1 MYKKSYEEDMSELEQ
16 EFEFEMDDLET
27 DDNFETGDDYEIE
40 DLEVEGNEDYESD
53 DYEFEGEYED
63 DSDGEY
69 EMFEAGDADFA
80 ERFLELSQREF
91 ESETEID
98 EAVNEILDDMERE
111 YFSFG
116 GLVKGVK
123 SLGSVVKKGIDLAK
137 KVGIKLPQIDA
148 LKSMLGPA
156 VKMLKGKLGTLITP
170 AMKAALASTPAG
182 MAALPALQALGFE
195 SSEDMG
201 ENREAWDNYVNVAR
215 ESFEYLVNN
224 ATADVNHPLV
234 ANRLAA
240 NAFQAGMKKYGHRR
254 RHSPKLT
261 VGGKSAKNVRHINI
275 APGEVL
281 VIRRKA

>member
-1 MYKKSYEEDMSELEQ
+1 MYKNSYEDDMSELEQ
-16 EFEFEMDDLET
+16 EFELEMDDLET
-27 DDNFETGDDYEIE
+27 DDNYETGDDDEID
-40 DLEVEGNEDYESD
+40 DLEFEGNEDYESD
-53 DYEFEGEYED
+53 DYESEGESED
-63 DSDGEY
+63 MSDDEY
-69 EMFEAGDADFA
+69 EAFEAGDTDFA
-80 ERFLELSQREF
+80 ERFFELSQREF

-111 YFSFG
+111 YFSFSG
-116 GLVKGVK
+116 VLNKAKGLGKIV
-123 SLGSVVKKGIDLAK
+123 SKGIDLAK

-170 AMKAALASTPAG
+170 ALKAALASTPAG

-195 SSEDMG
+195 SSEDMS

-224 ATADVNHPLV
+224 ATPDVNHPLA

-240 NAFQAGMKKYGHRR
+240 NAFQAGMKKYGNKRR
-254 RHSPKLT
+254 YSPRLT
-261 VGGKSAKNVRHINI
+261 VGGRRAKNVRHISI

>member
-1 MYKKSYEEDMSELEQ
+1 MYKNSYEGDMSELEQ
-16 EFEFEMDDLET
+16 EFELEMDNLET
-27 DDNFETGDDYEIE
+27 DEQYEAGDDYEID
-40 DLEVEGNEDYESD
+40 DLEFEANADDESD
-53 DYEFEGEYED
+53 DYEFEGEFEETGDSED
-63 DSDGEY
+63 EA
-69 EMFEAGDADFA
+69 FEAGDTDFA
-80 ERFLELSQREF
+80 ERFFELSQREF

-116 GLVKGVK
+116 GLLKKAKG
-123 SLGSVVKKGIDLAK
+123 LGTVVKKGIDLAQ
-137 KVGIKLPQIDA
+137 KVGVKLPQIDA

-156 VKMLKGKLGTLITP
+156 AKMLKGKLGTLVTP
-170 AMKAALASTPAG
+170 ALKAALASTPAG

-195 SSEDMG
+195 SSEDMS
-201 ENREAWDNYVNVAR
+201 ENREAWDNYVDVAR

-234 ANRLAA
+234 ANQLAA
-240 NAFQAGMKKYGHRR
+240 NAFQAGMRKHGNKR
-254 RHSPKLT
+254 RHSPRLT
-261 VGGKSAKNVRHINI
+261 VGGKRAKNVRHIDI